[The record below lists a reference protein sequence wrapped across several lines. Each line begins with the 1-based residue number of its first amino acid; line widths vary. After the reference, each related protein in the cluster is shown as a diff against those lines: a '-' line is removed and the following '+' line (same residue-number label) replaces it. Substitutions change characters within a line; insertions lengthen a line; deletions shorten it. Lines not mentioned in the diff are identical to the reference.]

1 LTSSILN
8 SNGTNGS
15 GTMRI
20 QASTVGTFTSLIQS
34 NNIVDM
40 NGNAIQFLTQSSGLG
55 ASSYTSDLQ
64 RHFGLHERFIDR
76 GANWNGSVIANIT
89 SNTLYA
95 MART

>member
-1 LTSSILN
+1 
-8 SNGTNGS
+8 
-15 GTMRI
+15 
-20 QASTVGTFTSLIQS
+20 
-34 NNIVDM
+34 M

-55 ASSYTSDLQ
+55 ASLNTQVTSNVIS
-64 RHFGLHERFIDR
+64 GYMSGSSIV